1 MKLTSSA
8 ALVVLLVLVGCG
20 GEESTFAEDY
30 NQAVRP
36 VAQFGRTVD
45 GGPEGY
51 DRLATRVRTASRNLA
66 HLSAVPDEARDEL
79 ARVSLAL
86 RRVAAKLE
94 AVARAQRARDPKR
107 QREAAT
113 SLARTN
119 REFKRADEALQR
131 AVAG

>member
-1 MKLTSSA
+1 MRLTSSA

-20 GEESTFAEDY
+20 GEESTFAQDY

-36 VAQFGRTVD
+36 VAQSGRSVD

-51 DRLATRVRTASRNLA
+51 DRLANRVRTAARNLA

-79 ARVSLAL
+79 ARVSRAL
-86 RRVAAKLE
+86 RQVAARLE
-94 AVARAQRARDPKR
+94 AVAKAQRARNPKR
-107 QREAAT
+107 QRAAA
-113 SLARTN
+113 SALERTN
-119 REFKRADEALQR
+119 REFKRAEQALQR